1 MGLMQ
6 GAEGLCQ
13 APHQHQAL
21 QVSMALLRCM
31 NANMNTL
38 DCAEAGYSGMVRWQS
53 NVSRSRT
60 DRHSIAGQ
68 SMSIVQ
74 YLHAA
79 GLAGIPNPLIDSK
92 LERCKACKPAERK
105 ESKSLQMLLEGKP
118 IFHN

>member
-1 MGLMQ
+1 
-6 GAEGLCQ
+6 
-13 APHQHQAL
+13 
-21 QVSMALLRCM
+21 
-31 NANMNTL
+31 
-38 DCAEAGYSGMVRWQS
+38 
-53 NVSRSRT
+53 
-60 DRHSIAGQ
+60 
-68 SMSIVQ
+68 MSIVQ